1 MLECRKL
8 TEVLSTQGVALN
20 CFILFIDRLLL
31 FILFNKLVLV
41 LHTYKFYVQWRL
53 LNITLT
59 LVNEIFYI
67 KNQILPKLMIKH
79 KYSLG
84 ADTGGFLPSYATR
97 EQYYI
102 IVYIKLYHRTYYDTY
117 ITLK

>member
-1 MLECRKL
+1 M
-8 TEVLSTQGVALN
+8 
-20 CFILFIDRLLL
+20 
-31 FILFNKLVLV
+31 LV

-59 LVNEIFYI
+59 LVNEIFYD

-84 ADTGGFLPSYATR
+84 ADTGGFLPTIHTLLESN
-97 EQYYI
+97 I
-102 IVYIKLYHRTYYDTY
+102 IL
-117 ITLK
+117 